1 MQKQGL
7 VAWLLILTLAGPGI
21 PIAAQ
26 EEPEQEKTLRPVGG
40 LTFVDEIE
48 LTIAN
53 LVVYV
58 TDKKGRAITD
68 LTTEDFLIY
77 QDGERR
83 EITNFKLYTDEVI
96 RHQFEKPT
104 ELETADAVPAPDA
117 GDAGGPIPVHLVLYI
132 DNENLEPLDRNR
144 VLSQTR
150 EFVRNSLHPPAQM
163 MVVAYQRSFEV
174 LCEFT
179 SDPDEVLAAMRSVRK
194 YTGGRTERESTR
206 RDIIDR
212 IKKIEEE
219 DRSGTRYSQNQGQ
232 GGEWNE
238 VYSLIDNYAKET
250 ANNLMFTLDS
260 MRQIITSLSGLPGK
274 KGIVYISNGL
284 PMVPGMDLFYELSR
298 VIQDSSVLT
307 QMYEFDRSRLYQ
319 QMAATANAQ
328 NVTLYTI
335 DAAGLNMGG
344 MGSAEYSTSQDPLS
358 ASVGQ
363 HNLTDSLRYL
373 SDETGGFAIINTN
386 DVAPRLEFLTQDMYT
401 YYSLGYPLQASG
413 KDRVHKVR
421 VKLRDDPKFK
431 DHKLRYRSRF
441 VEKSLETRVQDTVVS
456 SLVFEVDDNPMQVDV
471 EMGTPTAASEKR
483 WLVPASIS
491 FPIRKVALLP
501 EGEDFVAR
509 VVMFIAVRDTQGK
522 QSDLV
527 RQEHEIRIPAAD
539 YDRAQRQRYTIHSQL
554 LMESGRYKVSVAMLD
569 PLTRQDSYNT
579 VATAVHPK
587 K

>member
-1 MQKQGL
+1 M
-7 VAWLLILTLAGPGI
+7 AGPGI
-21 PIAAQ
+21 PFAADD
-26 EEPEQEKTLRPVGG
+26 EPEQEQGLRPVGG

-68 LTTEDFLIY
+68 LTKEDFLVY

-83 EITNFKLYTDEVI
+83 EITNFRLYTDEVI
-96 RHQFEKPT
+96 RNQFERPP
-104 ELETADAVPAPDA
+104 ELEQADATSEPQVGSEA
-117 GDAGGPIPVHLVLYI
+117 GPIPVHLVLYI

-150 EFVRNSLHPPAQM
+150 EFVRNSLHPPAKM

-194 YTGGRTERESTR
+194 YTGGRTERESSR
-206 RDIIDR
+206 REIIDR
-212 IKKIEEE
+212 IKKIEQE

-260 MRQIITSLSGLPGK
+260 MRQVITSLSGLPGK
-274 KGIVYISNGL
+274 KGVVYISNGL
-284 PMVPGMDLFYELSR
+284 PMVPGMDLYYELSR
-298 VIQDSSVLT
+298 VLQDSSVLT

-344 MGSAEYSTSQDPLS
+344 MGSAEYSTAQDPLS
-358 ASVGQ
+358 VTVGQ

-386 DVAPRLEFLTQDMYT
+386 DIAPRLEFLTQDMYT

-421 VKLRDDPKFK
+421 VKLREDDPRFK
-431 DHKLRYRSRF
+431 DYDLRYRSRF

-456 SLVFEVDDNPMQVDV
+456 SLVFEVDDNPMQVEV

-509 VVMFIAVRDTQGK
+509 VVMFIAVRDTLGK

-527 RQEHEIRIPAAD
+527 RQEHEVRIPASEYD
-539 YDRAQRQRYTIHSQL
+539 YAQRQRYTIHSQL
-554 LMESGRYKVSVAMLD
+554 LMESGRYKVSVALLD
-569 PLTRQDSYNT
+569 PLTRQDSYHT

>member
-1 MQKQGL
+1 VRRQGL
-7 VAWLLILTLAGPGI
+7 AAWLLILTMAGPGI
-21 PIAAQ
+21 PFAADD
-26 EEPEQEKTLRPVGG
+26 EPEQEGGLRPVGG

-68 LTTEDFLIY
+68 LTTEDFLVY

-83 EITNFKLYTDEVI
+83 EVTNFKLYTDDVI
-96 RHQFEKPT
+96 RHQFERPP
-104 ELETADAVPAPDA
+104 ELEQADATPAPDV
-117 GDAGGPIPVHLVLYI
+117 GDEAGPIPVHLVLYI

-150 EFVRNSLHPPAQM
+150 EFVRTSLHPPAQM

-194 YTGGRTERESTR
+194 YTGGRSERESSR

-219 DRSGTRYSQNQGQ
+219 DRSGTRYGQNQGQ

-260 MRQIITSLSGLPGK
+260 MRQVITSLSGLPGK
-274 KGIVYISNGL
+274 KGVVYISNGL
-284 PMVPGMDLFYELSR
+284 PMVPGMGLFYELSR
-298 VIQDSSVLT
+298 VTQNSSVIT
-307 QMYEFDRSRLYQ
+307 QMYEFDRTRLYQ

-344 MGSAEYSTSQDPLS
+344 MGSAEYSTAQDPLS
-358 ASVGQ
+358 VSVGQ

-386 DVAPRLEFLTQDMYT
+386 DIGPRLEFLTQDMYT

-431 DHKLRYRSRF
+431 DHRLRYRSRF

-456 SLVFEVDDNPMQVDV
+456 SLVFEVDDNPMQVNI
-471 EMGTPTAASEKR
+471 EMGTPAAASEKR

-509 VVMFIAVRDTQGK
+509 VVMFIAVRDTLGK

-527 RQEHEIRIPAAD
+527 RQEHEVRIPAAE
-539 YDRAQRQRYTIHSQL
+539 YEHAQRQRYTVHSQL

-569 PLTRQDSYNT
+569 PLTRQDSYHT